1 MMIHPLLKRS
11 RTVAL
16 VATVTIGLGVLLTAA
31 PTPGLADSPGQRLEK
46 AGISATRLER
56 LSSALEIYVR
66 DERLPGAVTLVM
78 RRGEV
83 VYHEAHGWRDREKG
97 SAMSRDTVFRIASQS
112 KALVSVGILMLQEE
126 GRLLLSDPL
135 EKYLPGFANPR
146 VAVPRNG
153 GGYDLVPAKRSI
165 TLHDLLTHAAGIA
178 YGTGTSRDLWNAAG
192 IQGWYF
198 ADRDEPVAAVVERM
212 GPLPLESQPGERWVY
227 GYATDIL
234 GVVIEKVS
242 GQTLDTFLR
251 EKIFERLAMC
261 DTHFYLPVAKQNR
274 LAVVYGAD
282 SSGKGL
288 YRLPDGRGINSQG
301 TYTREDGVAYSGGA
315 GLLSTASDYAR
326 FLRMLAAGGSLE
338 GKRLLS
344 RKSVELMISNGLGD
358 VAYRDGQGF
367 GLGFSMTTDVGR
379 RGVPSS
385 LGEFGWGGAYHSV
398 YWVDPHED
406 LIVVYLTQLMPA
418 GKIDDHAKLR
428 ALVYQAIVD

>member
-1 MMIHPLLKRS
+1 MMIHPLRTRFRS
-11 RTVAL
+11 VVISTVATVAL
-16 VATVTIGLGVLLTAA
+16 GVVLAGVPISSLAA
-31 PTPGLADSPGQRLEK
+31 SPSPRAEK
-46 AGISATRLER
+46 AGISSARLER
-56 LSSALEIYVR
+56 LSATLESYVQ
-66 DERLPGAVTLVM
+66 DDRLPGSVTLVM

-83 VYHEAHGWRDREKG
+83 VYHEAHGWRDRENAA
-97 SAMSRDTVFRIASQS
+97 AMPRDAIFRIASQS
-112 KALVSVGILMLQEE
+112 KALISVGILMLQEE

-135 EKYLPGFANPR
+135 EKYVPSFAKLR
-146 VAVPRNG
+146 VAVPREG

-165 TLHDLLTHAAGIA
+165 TLRDLLLHTAGIA
-178 YGTGTSRDLWNAAG
+178 YGAGISSDLWKAAG

-198 ADRDEPVAAVVERM
+198 ADRNEPVSAVVERM
-212 GPLPLESQPGERWVY
+212 GALPLESQPGERWVY

-242 GQTLDTFLR
+242 GKTLDAFLR
-251 EKIFERLAMC
+251 EKLFEPLAMR
-261 DTHFYLPVAKQNR
+261 DTHFYLPSAKQNR

-282 SSGKGL
+282 SAGKGL
-288 YRLPDGRGINSQG
+288 YRLPDGNGVNTQG
-301 TYTREDGVAYSGGA
+301 AYTRKDGVAYSGGA

-326 FLRMLAAGGSLE
+326 FLRMLLAGGSLD

-358 VAYRDGQGF
+358 VGYRDGEGF
-367 GLGFSMTTDVGR
+367 GLGFSISTDVGR
-379 RGVPSS
+379 RGVPGS

-398 YWVDPHED
+398 YWVDPRED

-428 ALVYQAIVD
+428 ALIYQAMID

>member
-1 MMIHPLLKRS
+1 MIHPLHTKFRAI
-11 RTVAL
+11 VIA
-16 VATVTIGLGVLLTAA
+16 AAVTTGLGALLAA
-31 PTPGLADSPGQRLEK
+31 TPTPGLAASPSPRIEQ
-46 AGISATRLER
+46 AGISSARLER
-56 LSSALEIYVR
+56 LSTVLDKYVR
-66 DERLPGAVTLVM
+66 DERLPGSVTLVM

-97 SAMSRDTVFRIASQS
+97 SVMPRDAIFRIASQS

-126 GRLLLSDPL
+126 GQLLLSDPL
-135 EKYLPGFANPR
+135 EKYLPSFAKPR
-146 VAVPRNG
+146 VAVPRDG

-165 TLHDLLTHAAGIA
+165 TLHDLLTHTAGIA
-178 YGTGTSRDLWNAAG
+178 YGTGISSDLWKAAG

-198 ADRDEPVAAVVERM
+198 ADRNEPVAAVVERM
-212 GPLPLESQPGERWVY
+212 AALPLESQPGERWVY

-234 GVVIEKVS
+234 GVVIEKIS
-242 GQTLDTFLR
+242 GQTLDAFLR
-251 EKIFERLAMC
+251 EKIFEPLAMR
-261 DTHFYLPVAKQNR
+261 DTHFYLPSAKQNR

-282 SSGKGL
+282 SAGKGL
-288 YRLPDGRGINSQG
+288 YRLPDGDGINTQG
-301 TYTREDGVAYSGGA
+301 AYTRNDGVAHSGGA

-326 FLRMLAAGGSLE
+326 FLRMLAAGGSLD

-358 VAYRDGQGF
+358 VAYRDGEGF

-385 LGEFGWGGAYHSV
+385 LGEFGWGGAYHST